1 MSGGGKD
8 RMENPEADLRT
19 IDGALTLKQRL
30 IRASVFLCSALW
42 ATDIIYKIVKD
53 VSYVNREKCVL
64 YKSLPRMWFIF
75 FEYFFE
81 TVVIVFVGIF
91 IAVLV
96 GRWFQRL
103 HRFYPTNP
111 ITAFF
116 YASVIPLC
124 SCALIPLLST
134 MKGRMK
140 FATTMSFVL
149 TAPLLSPYILALS
162 FSVLGFTYGLLRI
175 ISSFILVIT
184 TVFILSFLHRKES
197 GVFLPVVSTG
207 CMDTCTSQG
216 RDVYLETFD
225 IFKKMLPY
233 VLVGGVLGV
242 FIEFLGPRSLLLD
255 ERAGRGL
262 AGIAIWILMGVP
274 LYFCNGAEILFLRP
288 LMNHGMPLG
297 TAIAFSLTSTAVCTT
312 SIAMLVRIM
321 GPRLTIT
328 LVSCVIVISFS
339 LALLINA
346 VF

>member
-1 MSGGGKD
+1 
-8 RMENPEADLRT
+8 MENPETDLMKAD
-19 IDGALTLKQRL
+19 GVLTLKQRL
-30 IRASVFLCSALW
+30 IRAAVFLCSAIWL
-42 ATDIIYKIVKD
+42 TDIIYKIVKD
-53 VSYVNREKCVL
+53 VSYVNRERCVL
-64 YKSLPRMWFIF
+64 YKSLPRMWFII

-91 IAVLV
+91 IAILV

-111 ITAFF
+111 VTAFF

-162 FSVLGFTYGLLRI
+162 FSVLGFTYGMLRI
-175 ISSFILVIT
+175 ISSFILVMT
-184 TVFILSFLHRKES
+184 TVLILSFLNRKES
-197 GVFLPVVSTG
+197 GSLLPMVPGV
-207 CMDTCTSQG
+207 CMETCSSQG
-216 RDVYLETFD
+216 SDVYLETFD

-233 VLVGGVLGV
+233 VLVGGALGV
-242 FIEFLGPRSLLLD
+242 FLEFLGPRSFLLD
-255 ERAGRGL
+255 ERAGSGL
-262 AGIAIWILMGVP
+262 AGIAIWILIGVP

-288 LMNHGMPLG
+288 LTNHGMPMG
-297 TAIAFSLTSTAVCTT
+297 TAVAFSLTSTAVCTT
-312 SIAMLVRIM
+312 SIAMLLRIM

-328 LVSCVIVISFS
+328 LVSCVIVISFV